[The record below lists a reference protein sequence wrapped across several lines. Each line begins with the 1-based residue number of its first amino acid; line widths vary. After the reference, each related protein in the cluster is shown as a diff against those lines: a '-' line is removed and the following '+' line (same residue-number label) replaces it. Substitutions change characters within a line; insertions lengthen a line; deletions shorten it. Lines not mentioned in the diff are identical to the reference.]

1 MEFDSICKFYPGVS
15 VYAQIIKRK
24 WK

>member
-15 VYAQIIKRK
+15 VYAQIVKRK

>member
-15 VYAQIIKRK
+15 VYAQMVKRK